1 MKEEDVLA
9 KRVLDEAFR
18 LHTELGPGL
27 LESVYE
33 QVLASR
39 LRKAGLQVE
48 TQKTIPIVVDD
59 LTIPDA
65 FRADLVVGGKL
76 IVELKSVEEMKPVFA
91 KQLLTSL
98 RPETR
103 PAPEFRRTQPQ
114 KRHRARRQQP
124 LTPLRT
130 WRTLREKNLNL

>member
-1 MKEEDVLA
+1 MKEEDILA
-9 KRVLDEAFR
+9 KQVLDEAFR

-33 QVLASR
+33 QVLAAR
-39 LRKAGLQVE
+39 LRKTGLQVE

-91 KQLLTSL
+91 KQLLTYLRLSGLKLGLLLNFGAPSL
-98 RPETR
+98 
-103 PAPEFRRTQPQ
+103 
-114 KRHRARRQQP
+114 
-124 LTPLRT
+124 
-130 WRTLREKNLNL
+130 KNGVERVANNL

>member
-33 QVLASR
+33 QVLAAR

-48 TQKTIPIVVDD
+48 TQKSISIVVDD
-59 LTIPDA
+59 LTIPEA
-65 FRADLVVGGKL
+65 FRADLVIEGKL

-91 KQLLTSL
+91 KQLLTYL
-98 RPETR
+98 RLSGLKLGLLLNFG
-103 PAPEFRRTQPQ
+103 APSM
-114 KRHRARRQQP
+114 
-124 LTPLRT
+124 
-130 WRTLREKNLNL
+130 KNGIERVANNL

>member
-33 QVLASR
+33 QVLAAR
-39 LRKAGLQVE
+39 LGKAGLRVE
-48 TQKTIPIVVDD
+48 AQKSISIVVDD
-59 LTIPDA
+59 LTIPEA
-65 FRADLVVGGKL
+65 FRADLVIEGKI

-91 KQLLTSL
+91 KQLLTYLRLSGLKLGLLLNFGAPSL
-98 RPETR
+98 
-103 PAPEFRRTQPQ
+103 
-114 KRHRARRQQP
+114 
-124 LTPLRT
+124 
-130 WRTLREKNLNL
+130 KNGIERVANNL

>member
-9 KRVLDEAFR
+9 KQVLDEAFL

-33 QVLASR
+33 QVLAAR

-48 TQKTIPIVVDD
+48 TQKSIPIIIDDITIPE
-59 LTIPDA
+59 A

-76 IVELKSVEEMKPVFA
+76 IVELKSVEEMKQVFA
-91 KQLLTSL
+91 KQLLTYLRLSGLKLGLLLNFGAGSL
-98 RPETR
+98 
-103 PAPEFRRTQPQ
+103 
-114 KRHRARRQQP
+114 
-124 LTPLRT
+124 
-130 WRTLREKNLNL
+130 KNGIERVANNL

>member
-33 QVLASR
+33 QVLGAR

-59 LTIPDA
+59 LTIPEA
-65 FRADLVVGGKL
+65 FRADLVIEGKL
-76 IVELKSVEEMKPVFA
+76 IIELKSVEEMKPVFA
-91 KQLLTSL
+91 KQLLTYLRLSGLKLGLLLNFGAPSL
-98 RPETR
+98 
-103 PAPEFRRTQPQ
+103 
-114 KRHRARRQQP
+114 
-124 LTPLRT
+124 
-130 WRTLREKNLNL
+130 KNGIERVANNL

>member
-1 MKEEDVLA
+1 MKGEDVLA

-33 QVLASR
+33 QVLAAR
-39 LRKAGLQVE
+39 LGKAGLQVE

-91 KQLLTSL
+91 QQLLTYLRLSGLKLGLLLNFGAPSL
-98 RPETR
+98 
-103 PAPEFRRTQPQ
+103 
-114 KRHRARRQQP
+114 
-124 LTPLRT
+124 
-130 WRTLREKNLNL
+130 KNGIERVANNL

>member
-33 QVLASR
+33 QVLAAR
-39 LRKAGLQVE
+39 VRKAGLRVE
-48 TQKTIPIVVDD
+48 AQKSISIVVDD
-59 LTIPDA
+59 LAIPEA
-65 FRADLVVGGKL
+65 FRADLVIEGKL

-91 KQLLTSL
+91 KQLLTYLRLSGLKLGLLLNFGAPSL
-98 RPETR
+98 
-103 PAPEFRRTQPQ
+103 
-114 KRHRARRQQP
+114 
-124 LTPLRT
+124 
-130 WRTLREKNLNL
+130 KNGIERVANNL

>member
-33 QVLASR
+33 QVLAVR

-59 LTIPDA
+59 LTIPEA
-65 FRADLVVGGKL
+65 FRADLVIEGML
-76 IVELKSVEEMKPVFA
+76 IIELKSVEEMKPVFA
-91 KQLLTSL
+91 KQLLTYLRLSGLKLGLLLNFGAPSL
-98 RPETR
+98 
-103 PAPEFRRTQPQ
+103 
-114 KRHRARRQQP
+114 
-124 LTPLRT
+124 
-130 WRTLREKNLNL
+130 KNGIERVANNL

>member
-33 QVLASR
+33 QVLAAR

-91 KQLLTSL
+91 KQLLTYLRLSGLKLGLLLNFGAPSL
-98 RPETR
+98 
-103 PAPEFRRTQPQ
+103 
-114 KRHRARRQQP
+114 
-124 LTPLRT
+124 
-130 WRTLREKNLNL
+130 KNGIERVANNF

>member
-33 QVLASR
+33 QVLAAR

-48 TQKTIPIVVDD
+48 TQKSISIVVDD
-59 LTIPDA
+59 LTIPEA
-65 FRADLVVGGKL
+65 FRADLVIEGKL
-76 IVELKSVEEMKPVFA
+76 IVELKSVDEMKPVFA
-91 KQLLTSL
+91 KQLLTYLRLSGLKLGLLLNFGAPSL
-98 RPETR
+98 
-103 PAPEFRRTQPQ
+103 
-114 KRHRARRQQP
+114 
-124 LTPLRT
+124 
-130 WRTLREKNLNL
+130 KNGIERVANNL

>member
-33 QVLASR
+33 QVLAAR
-39 LRKAGLQVE
+39 LGKAGLQVE

-91 KQLLTSL
+91 KQLLTYLRLSGLELGLLLNFGAPSL
-98 RPETR
+98 
-103 PAPEFRRTQPQ
+103 
-114 KRHRARRQQP
+114 
-124 LTPLRT
+124 
-130 WRTLREKNLNL
+130 KNGIERVANNL

>member
-91 KQLLTSL
+91 KQLLTYLRLSGLKLGLLLNFGAPSL
-98 RPETR
+98 
-103 PAPEFRRTQPQ
+103 
-114 KRHRARRQQP
+114 
-124 LTPLRT
+124 
-130 WRTLREKNLNL
+130 KNGIERVANNL

>member
-33 QVLASR
+33 QVLAVR
-39 LRKAGLQVE
+39 LGKAGLQVE

-91 KQLLTSL
+91 QQLLTYLRLSGLKLGLLLNFGAPSL
-98 RPETR
+98 
-103 PAPEFRRTQPQ
+103 
-114 KRHRARRQQP
+114 
-124 LTPLRT
+124 
-130 WRTLREKNLNL
+130 KNGIERVANNL

>member
-33 QVLASR
+33 QVLAAR
-39 LRKAGLQVE
+39 RRKAGLRVE
-48 TQKTIPIVVDD
+48 AQKSISIVVDD
-59 LTIPDA
+59 LTIPEA
-65 FRADLVVGGKL
+65 FRADLVIEGKL

-91 KQLLTSL
+91 KQLLTYLRLSGLKLGLLLNFGAPSL
-98 RPETR
+98 
-103 PAPEFRRTQPQ
+103 
-114 KRHRARRQQP
+114 
-124 LTPLRT
+124 
-130 WRTLREKNLNL
+130 KNGIERVANNL

>member
-33 QVLASR
+33 QVLAAR

-48 TQKTIPIVVDD
+48 TQKSIPIVVDD
-59 LTIPDA
+59 ITIPEA
-65 FRADLVVGGKL
+65 FRADLVVEGKL
-76 IVELKSVEEMKPVFA
+76 IVELKSVEEMKLVFA
-91 KQLLTSL
+91 KQLLTYLRLSGLKLGLLLNFGAPSL
-98 RPETR
+98 
-103 PAPEFRRTQPQ
+103 
-114 KRHRARRQQP
+114 
-124 LTPLRT
+124 
-130 WRTLREKNLNL
+130 KNGIERVANNL

>member
-33 QVLASR
+33 QVLAAR

-48 TQKTIPIVVDD
+48 TQTTIPIVVDN
-59 LTIPDA
+59 LTIPEA
-65 FRADLVVGGKL
+65 FRADLVIEGKL
-76 IVELKSVEEMKPVFA
+76 IIELKSVEEMKPVFA
-91 KQLLTSL
+91 KQLLTYLRLSGLKLGLLLNFGAPSL
-98 RPETR
+98 
-103 PAPEFRRTQPQ
+103 
-114 KRHRARRQQP
+114 
-124 LTPLRT
+124 
-130 WRTLREKNLNL
+130 KNGIERVANNL

>member
-1 MKEEDVLA
+1 MKEEDILA

-33 QVLASR
+33 QVLAAR

-48 TQKTIPIVVDD
+48 TQKSIPIVVDD
-59 LTIPDA
+59 LTIPEG

-76 IVELKSVEEMKPVFA
+76 IVELKSVEETKPVFA
-91 KQLLTSL
+91 KQLLTYLRLSGLKLGLLLNFGAPSL
-98 RPETR
+98 
-103 PAPEFRRTQPQ
+103 
-114 KRHRARRQQP
+114 
-124 LTPLRT
+124 
-130 WRTLREKNLNL
+130 KNGIERIANNL

>member
-33 QVLASR
+33 QVLAAR

-59 LTIPDA
+59 LTIPEA
-65 FRADLVVGGKL
+65 FRADLVIEGKL

-91 KQLLTSL
+91 KQLLTYLRLSGLKLGLLLNFGAPSL
-98 RPETR
+98 
-103 PAPEFRRTQPQ
+103 
-114 KRHRARRQQP
+114 
-124 LTPLRT
+124 
-130 WRTLREKNLNL
+130 KNGIERVASNL

>member
-33 QVLASR
+33 QVLAAR
-39 LRKAGLQVE
+39 LRKTGLQVE

-91 KQLLTSL
+91 KQLLTYLRLSGLKLGLLLNFGAPSL
-98 RPETR
+98 
-103 PAPEFRRTQPQ
+103 
-114 KRHRARRQQP
+114 
-124 LTPLRT
+124 
-130 WRTLREKNLNL
+130 KNGVERVANNL